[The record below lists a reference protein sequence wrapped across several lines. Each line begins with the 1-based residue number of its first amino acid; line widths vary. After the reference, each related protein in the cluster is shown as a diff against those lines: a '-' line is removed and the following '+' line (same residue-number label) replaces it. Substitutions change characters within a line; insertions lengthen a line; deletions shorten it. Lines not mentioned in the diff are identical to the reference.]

1 MLLTNTITECR
12 NLIPEV
18 STYILQYGGKGFGD
32 GELINPIGI
41 TAHQDQVYI
50 ADRDNGRISIFQN
63 DGKFYS
69 IIGQQQLSKSFD
81 IAVNINSEILAADW
95 GHHCIFVF
103 SIDGHCINKITPN
116 VENGRLE
123 LRDRCSVTTD
133 SNRFIVVADTSM
145 HNHRIY
151 VFDKLG
157 NCMCCFGSRGKKNV
171 QFKFPHGIAIGSND
185 HIYISDTGNNRIQ
198 IFPSFI

>member
-1 MLLTNTITECR
+1 MYNHRVQKFDTRGEYL
-12 NLIPEV
+12 
-18 STYILQYGGKGFGD
+18 LQYGGKGFGV

-103 SIDGHCINKITPN
+103 SIDGHA
-116 VENGRLE
+116 L
-123 LRDRCSVTTD
+123 
-133 SNRFIVVADTSM
+133 
-145 HNHRIY
+145 
-151 VFDKLG
+151 
-157 NCMCCFGSRGKKNV
+157 
-171 QFKFPHGIAIGSND
+171 Q
-185 HIYISDTGNNRIQ
+185 
-198 IFPSFI
+198 